1 MVKGKS
7 VKPYIVICEKFTT
20 EALVTL
26 KSSNLA
32 DVVKLSST
40 DELADHLPKAT
51 GLIIRSKTKITREVL
66 AQAPNLKVIITCT
79 SGFDHID
86 LQATQEKNIHV
97 MYTPNANAQSAA
109 ELTWG
114 LILNTHRPVF
124 ESHKQIKAGLW
135 KREELPT
142 GFELAGKT
150 LGIVGLGRIGEKVA
164 TFAKAFSMNVVA
176 FDPYQD
182 DEVFEKLKL
191 ERSSYEELLKQSD
204 IITFHVP
211 LTKETKNML
220 NRSHYEFTTKDV
232 VIINASRGSVVNED
246 DLCEALDEG
255 AVRMAGLD
263 VFAKEPLSR
272 ESKLLK
278 SPKVVLTQHI
288 GAMTEQAFAKASME
302 AAQLCLDFLKTNKTQ
317 NTLPFQNNWGSLM
330 FND

>member
-7 VKPYIVICEKFTT
+7 VKPYIVISEKFST

-32 DVVKLSST
+32 DVVKLSSL

-51 GLIIRSKTKITREVL
+51 GLIIRSKTKITRELL
-66 AQAPNLKVIITCT
+66 ATAPNLKLIITCT

-86 LQATQEKNIHV
+86 LQATQEKNIQV

-114 LILNTHRPVF
+114 LILNTHRPIQD
-124 ESHKQIKAGLW
+124 SHKQIKAGLW
-135 KREELPT
+135 DREKLPA

-150 LGIVGLGRIGEKVA
+150 IGIVGLGRIGQKIA
-164 TFAKAFSMNVVA
+164 NFAKAFSMNVVA
-176 FDPYQD
+176 FDPYQE
-182 DEVFEKLKL
+182 DEVFETLKL
-191 ERSSYEELLKQSD
+191 DRSSYEELLKQSD

-211 LTKETKNML
+211 LTKETKNMM
-220 NRSHYEFTTKDV
+220 NRSHFEYTNKDV
-232 VIINASRGSVVNED
+232 VLINTSRGSVINED
-246 DLCEALDEG
+246 DLVDALDEG
-255 AVRMAGLD
+255 VVRMCGLD

-302 AAQLCLDFLKTNKTQ
+302 ATNLCIDFLKTNKTQ
-317 NTLPFQNNWGSLM
+317 NTLPFQNNWGSMM

>member
-1 MVKGKS
+1 M
-7 VKPYIVICEKFTT
+7 KPYIVICEKFSI
-20 EALVTL
+20 EALVTI
-26 KSSNLA
+26 KSTNLA
-32 DVVKLSST
+32 DVVKLTSL
-40 DELADHLPKAT
+40 DELAAHLQKAT
-51 GLIIRSKTKITREVL
+51 GLIIRSKTKITREL
-66 AQAPNLKVIITCT
+66 IEQAPNLNLIITCT

-86 LQATQEKNIHV
+86 LVATTEKNIHV

-114 LILNTHRPVF
+114 LILNTHRPIQD
-124 ESHKQIKAGLW
+124 SHKQIKAGLW
-135 KREELPT
+135 DREKLFT

-150 LGIVGLGRIGEKVA
+150 IGIVGLGRIGQKIA
-164 TFAKAFSMNVVA
+164 TFAKAFAMNVVA

-182 DEVFEKLKL
+182 DEVFEKFKL

-211 LTKETKNML
+211 LTKETKNMM
-220 NRSHYEFTTKDV
+220 NRSHFEYTNKDV
-232 VIINASRGSVVNED
+232 VLINASRGSVINED
-246 DLCEALDEG
+246 DLVEALDEG
-255 AVRMAGLD
+255 VVRMAGLD

-288 GAMTEQAFAKASME
+288 GAMTEQAFAKASLE
-302 AAQLCLDFLKTNKTQ
+302 AAELCIEFLKTNKTQ
-317 NTLPFQNNWGSLM
+317 NTLPLKNNWESMM